1 MNNKNSLSPSDR
13 EESGTAS
20 PVLDRQRELVKITLE
35 QKRIHEL
42 YESNFEDLVERL
54 TRAGH

>member
-1 MNNKNSLSPSDR
+1 MNNKNSLIPSDR
-13 EESGTAS
+13 EGSGTAS
-20 PVLDRQRELVKITLE
+20 TVLDRQRETETITFE

-42 YESNFEDLVERL
+42 YESNFADLVERL

>member
-1 MNNKNSLSPSDR
+1 MNNKNSLLSSDM
-13 EESGTAS
+13 EGAGTAS
-20 PVLDRQRELVKITLE
+20 TVLDRQREIETITFE

-42 YESNFEDLVERL
+42 YESNFADLVERL